1 MMTEQ
6 GSARQHRAAD
16 ADVLLRGDGLT
27 KDYAAHRVLDGVQL
41 AVPRSSFL
49 VLLGPSGS
57 GKTTLLRCIAG
68 TERLSGGS
76 LWVDGHEVAGPRL
89 HLPPERR
96 GLSMVFQD
104 YALWPHMTVAENVG
118 FAVRRLGLGA
128 AQRRQRALA
137 MLERVGLADQ
147 EAKYPNQLSGGQQQ
161 RVALARALVA
171 GTPLLLCDEPLS
183 NLDAHLREQVR
194 VEIATLTRD
203 SGATVVYIT
212 HDQQEAFAL
221 ADEVAV
227 IHQGRILQSG
237 PPEEVYRH
245 PANRF
250 VAQFTG
256 LAGTVSGEV
265 VGRRADGIVLVRTG
279 RATVEAIAV
288 GDQEVGT
295 PVDMLLR
302 ADALSFGA
310 PETDRGGL
318 EGVVRDT
325 SFRSGAYDH
334 VVDVAGGA
342 RLTGVRSATRVP
354 RGSSVSITVE
364 VTGCMAFG
372 SDEATN
378 PGSDMGHADLPAMAE
393 SSPAG
398 VAVAT
403 SQVIP

>member
-6 GSARQHRAAD
+6 ASASQHGPAD

-27 KDYAAHRVLDGVQL
+27 KDYGAHRVLDGVQL

-104 YALWPHMTVAENVG
+104 YALWPHMTVSENVG
-118 FAVRRLGLGA
+118 FAVRRLGLGSTE
-128 AQRRQRALA
+128 RRQRALA

-147 EAKYPNQLSGGQQQ
+147 ESKYPNQLSGGQQQ

-171 GTPLLLCDEPLS
+171 GTPLLLCDERLS

-227 IHQGRILQSG
+227 IHEGRILQSG

-265 VGRRADGIVLVRTG
+265 VGRRSGGIVLVRTG
-279 RATVEAIAV
+279 QATVAALAV
-288 GDQEVGT
+288 GDQVIGT
-295 PVDMLLR
+295 PVDILLR
-302 ADALSFGA
+302 ADALSIGA
-310 PETDRGGL
+310 TLTAEGGL
-318 EGVVRDT
+318 VGVVRDT

-334 VVDVAGGA
+334 VVDLTVGT
-342 RLTGVRSATRVP
+342 RLTGVRCATRVP
-354 RGSSVSITVE
+354 RGSSVNITLE

-372 SDEATN
+372 PDEATN
-378 PGSDMGHADLPAMAE
+378 QAPDANHADLPTITE
-393 SSPAG
+393 SSPG
-398 VAVAT
+398 RVAAAT
-403 SQVIP
+403 SRVMP

>member
-1 MMTEQ
+1 
-6 GSARQHRAAD
+6 
-16 ADVLLRGDGLT
+16 
-27 KDYAAHRVLDGVQL
+27 
-41 AVPRSSFL
+41 
-49 VLLGPSGS
+49 
-57 GKTTLLRCIAG
+57 
-68 TERLSGGS
+68 
-76 LWVDGHEVAGPRL
+76 
-89 HLPPERR
+89 
-96 GLSMVFQD
+96 MVFQD

-147 EAKYPNQLSGGQQQ
+147 GAKYPNQLSGGQQQ

-318 EGVVRDT
+318 EG
-325 SFRSGAYDH
+325 G
-334 VVDVAGGA
+334 
-342 RLTGVRSATRVP
+342 
-354 RGSSVSITVE
+354 
-364 VTGCMAFG
+364 
-372 SDEATN
+372 
-378 PGSDMGHADLPAMAE
+378 
-393 SSPAG
+393 
-398 VAVAT
+398 
-403 SQVIP
+403 